1 MSNFCLYN
9 FGMNKKELDA
19 HIASFENAVP
29 LVPFES
35 DVEVGNTDY
44 WVRLKIDPKRFVPAI
59 FDGEW
64 ALTKQHPSPGPI
76 RVIKAITGSDGISRL
91 LARQGT
97 YIYAYPW
104 FK

>member
-1 MSNFCLYN
+1 
-9 FGMNKKELDA
+9 MNKKELDS
-19 HIASFENAVP
+19 HIASFEKGVP
-29 LVPFES
+29 PVPF
-35 DVEVGNTDY
+35 DANIEVGNVDY
-44 WVRLKIDPKRFVPAI
+44 WVRFKIDPKRFATTI

-91 LARQGT
+91 IARQGA

-104 FK
+104 FE

>member
-1 MSNFCLYN
+1 
-9 FGMNKKELDA
+9 MNKKELDE
-19 HIASFENAVP
+19 HIASFENGFP
-29 LVPFES
+29 PVPFES
-35 DVEVGNTDY
+35 NLVAGNIDY
-44 WVRLKIDPKRFVPAI
+44 WVRFKIDPKRFVPAI

-76 RVIKAITGSDGISRL
+76 RVIKALTGNDGISRL
-91 LARQGT
+91 IARQGN